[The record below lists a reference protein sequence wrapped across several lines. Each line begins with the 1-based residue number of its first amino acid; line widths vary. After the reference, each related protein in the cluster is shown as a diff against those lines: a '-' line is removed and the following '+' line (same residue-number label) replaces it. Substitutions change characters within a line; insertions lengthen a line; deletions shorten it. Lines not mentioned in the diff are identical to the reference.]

1 VRPNSDSGQE
11 IRENRA
17 KHEIADQRAMR
28 HMAHFSVTFWPKTT
42 PKSAQC
48 DTVFTESDAESR

>member
-1 VRPNSDSGQE
+1 
-11 IRENRA
+11 
-17 KHEIADQRAMR
+17 MR

-48 DTVFTESDAESR
+48 DTVFHRKRRRIAVIAEKPASAMAYV